1 MNSKDLENRLIEF
14 AVNIINLVK
23 SNEDSYAGKHLSG
36 QIIRS
41 STSVPLNYGEAQ
53 SAESRKDFIHKM
65 QISLK
70 ELRETYVNIRI
81 IKKAKLNKNID
92 KLDKLISENN
102 ELISIFVKSVETSKS
117 RIRK

>member
-92 KLDKLISENN
+92 KLDILISENN